1 MFAVEIETVIDRS
14 GQVQLPEQYRRLY
27 GKNARVLVL
36 VADES
41 PTMSVARLSEPALEK
56 IWNNPDDAVYDQL

>member
-14 GQVQLPEQYRRLY
+14 GHVQLPEQYRRLY
-27 GKNARVLVL
+27 GKTARVLVL

-41 PTMSVARLSEPALEK
+41 PTMSVAHLSEPALEK
-56 IWNNPDDAVYDQL
+56 IWNNPDDAIYDRL

>member
-27 GKNARVLVL
+27 GKSARIQVL

-41 PTMSVARLSEPALEK
+41 PTMSIARLSEPALEK

>member
-14 GQVQLPEQYRRLY
+14 GQVQLPEQYRWLY
-27 GKNARVLVL
+27 GKSARVLVL

>member
-14 GQVQLPEQYRRLY
+14 GQMQLPEQYRRLY
-27 GKNARVLVL
+27 GKAARVLVL

-41 PTMSVARLSEPALEK
+41 PTMSIARLSEPALEK
-56 IWNNPDDAVYDQL
+56 IWNNLDDAVYDQL